1 MDPRQENGTDPEM
14 QLTDSETQG
23 VCPGKD
29 LDEESLKGKG
39 EA

>member
-29 LDEESLKGKG
+29 LESLKGKG